1 MINEEIREMS
11 HRESVQDYT
20 NYINRRKSQIAQLK
34 KEPSNDKRWSML
46 IKWLE
51 LFNKTI

>member
-1 MINEEIREMS
+1 MKQELTRLLN
-11 HRESVQDYT
+11 D
-20 NYINRRKSQIAQLK
+20 LK
-34 KEPSNDKRWSML
+34 KEPSNDKRWQML

>member
-1 MINEEIREMS
+1 MKQELTRLLN
-11 HRESVQDYT
+11 D
-20 NYINRRKSQIAQLK
+20 LK